1 MTSRGPRNSMQGQNL
16 QVHKYERR
24 CCFESW
30 VLSLIFCDHGN
41 DDDDDDD
48 SVTDLSTYM
57 GVMVLPGR
65 RYQHLKNHW

>member
-1 MTSRGPRNSMQGQNL
+1 MRGGGALNHG
-16 QVHKYERR
+16 
-24 CCFESW
+24 F
-30 VLSLIFCDHGN
+30 LIFCDRSN

-65 RYQHLKNHW
+65 RYQRLKNHW

>member
-1 MTSRGPRNSMQGQNL
+1 MNMRGGGALNHG
-16 QVHKYERR
+16 
-24 CCFESW
+24 F
-30 VLSLIFCDHGN
+30 LIFCDRSNDDDG

-65 RYQHLKNHW
+65 RYQRLKNHW